1 MKTLTFNRGALLVC
15 ALTLL
20 SAVLLACAA
29 PGAYAAG
36 RSCADNAC
44 KRIDLTSGGHIASGS
59 AGGSIA
65 RTVIGLAI
73 VLAVIYGLYWVIKQ
87 VKKPRG
93 GANADGFEPL
103 ASLPLGQN
111 RSLALVRVG
120 AEIHL
125 LGIAEHGISAI
136 KVYSEEE
143 AYELGLP
150 LEASG
155 DASRAWDG
163 GTPPLQRVI
172 DSLRRRTVR

>member
-1 MKTLTFNRGALLVC
+1 MKTLTLKRGALLVC

-29 PGAYAAG
+29 PGVRAASK
-36 RSCADNAC
+36 RCADNSC
-44 KRIDLTSGGHIASGS
+44 KPLDLSGGGHISTGS

-73 VLAVIYGLYWVIKQ
+73 VLAVIYGLYWVMKQ
-87 VKKPRG
+87 TKKPRR
-93 GANADGFEPL
+93 NADADGLEPL
-103 ASLPLGQN
+103 ASLPLGSG

-125 LGIAEHGISAI
+125 LGIAEHGISPI
-136 KVYSEEE
+136 RVYTEEE

-150 LEASG
+150 VEASDG
-155 DASRAWDG
+155 AGHGWDAG
-163 GTPPLQRVI
+163 LPPVQRVI
-172 DSLRRRTVR
+172 DSMKRRTFR